1 MNRQAS
7 TPQFFTRLRPCLM
20 IGWLLLAIPL
30 AAVCSASDIADAAM
44 QGDEERVSNLLAQ
57 QVDVNAAQVDGA
69 TALHWA
75 VRLDNL
81 AMANR
86 LLTAGARPAVANRV
100 GATPLLLAGLNGS
113 AEMISLL
120 LEHGAD
126 ANARLTMTGDTVL
139 MLAART
145 GLPAAV
151 KVLLDHGAQVNAREN
166 WGQATALMWAVAE
179 GHNEVVSMLIRAGAD
194 SNARTAFMPRN
205 TGRGLQFEGLP
216 PEIRPAE
223 EMIPAMHASGELTP
237 LLFAAREG
245 QIESARLL
253 LDAGADINAQ
263 SADGK
268 DGLGL
273 AIYNGNFAFAS
284 YLIERG
290 INVNQADAR
299 GFTPLFWAVDRRN
312 METAPN
318 FPWTVTD
325 DPLPLIKQLLDAGA
339 DPNHIINDTP
349 KALMREGAPRIVFA
363 TSLMRAAFSG
373 DPELVQLL
381 LDYGADPFIRSSDD
395 ETALGAAAGTGF
407 IYGFHRERPLS
418 ERREVIKILVEQGL
432 DVNWHDDYGITPL
445 MAAANL
451 GDVAIIQY
459 LVDQGADLGAYDLG
473 EKNDGVFGASI
484 EPLMPIDYAIGVGTF
499 RPNNAIVFNEAAVT
513 LMEQMMTERGIAH
526 ITSECTLRG
535 FTCSS
540 VNMDPRTATPA
551 DIERARAFQTG
562 YQVDDITK
570 GTGLRV
576 EETPQ

>member
-1 MNRQAS
+1 MNRQNS
-7 TPQFFTRLRPCLM
+7 EQRLRPWMRKFFMTL
-20 IGWLLLAIPL
+20 WLVLAIPL
-30 AAVCSASDIADAAM
+30 AGICSASDIADAAM
-44 QGDEERVSNLLAQ
+44 KGDAENVSLLIAQ
-57 QVDVNAAQVDGA
+57 QVDVDEAQVDGA

-75 VRLDNL
+75 ARLDDL
-81 AMANR
+81 TMAEA
-86 LLTAGARPAVANRV
+86 LLKADASANVANRV
-100 GATPLLLAGLNGS
+100 GATPLLLAALNGS
-113 AEMISLL
+113 SNMIALL

-126 ANARLTMTGDTVL
+126 ANARLTQTGDTVL

-151 KVLLDHGAQVNAREN
+151 GVLLDAGAQVNAREN

-179 GHNEVVSMLIRAGAD
+179 GHDEVVGMLINAGAD
-194 SNARTAFMPRN
+194 INARTAFMPRN

-216 PEIRPAE
+216 PRIRPPE
-223 EMIPAMHASGELTP
+223 EMVPAMHASGELTP

-245 QIESARLL
+245 QVESARLL
-253 LDAGADINAQ
+253 LDAGADINARA
-263 SADGK
+263 ADGK

-273 AIYNGNFAFAS
+273 AIYNGNFAIAS
-284 YLIERG
+284 YLVDKG
-290 INVNQADAR
+290 ADVNQPDAR

-339 DPNHIINDTP
+339 DPNHFIDNTP
-349 KALMREGAPRIVFA
+349 QALMREGAPRIIFA

-381 LDYGADPFIRSSDD
+381 LAYGADAFIRSSDD

-407 IYGFHRERPLS
+407 IYGFHKERPLS
-418 ERREVIKILVEQGL
+418 ERREVIKILVELGL

-445 MAAANL
+445 MTAANL

-499 RPNNAIVFNEAAVT
+499 RPNNAIVFNEEAVS
-513 LMEQMMTERGIAH
+513 LMEKMMAERGIDH

-576 EETPQ
+576 EEKLQ